1 MGKLMKFLY
10 SLMLI
15 VLILL
20 GALFLAFGIDGQAVF
35 EAFVYN
41 EYLNMLVSNEVF
53 IQIFFMAVGILLIGF
68 AIILLVVLR
77 QNSNKG
83 FDVLIE
89 DEKGSVLI
97 AQRSLESSIKSSV
110 NKFLGLETIKARAK
124 IIDNNKLEAK
134 ILVDDYSDQA
144 IDKLSERVREEIKT
158 SLTNLTGLDEIKI
171 DLKIEKKE
179 KQKEKRENAR
189 Y

>member
-35 EAFVYN
+35 EALVYN
-41 EYLNMLVSNEVF
+41 EYLYRLVSNEAFV
-53 IQIFFMAVGILLIGF
+53 QIFFMTVGILLIGF

-124 IIDNNKLEAK
+124 IIDNEK
-134 ILVDDYSDQA
+134 IETKVLVDDYSDQT
-144 IDKLSERVREEIKT
+144 IDKLAERVREEIRT
-158 SLTNLTGLDEIKI
+158 SLKNLTGLDDIRI

-179 KQKEKRENAR
+179 KQKEKREYGRN
-189 Y
+189 

>member
-20 GALFLAFGIDGQAVF
+20 GALFLAFGIDGQALVS
-35 EAFVYN
+35 AFVYN
-41 EYLNMLVSNEVF
+41 EYLYRLVSNEAFV
-53 IQIFFMAVGILLIGF
+53 QIFFMTIGILLIGF

-97 AQRSLESSIKSSV
+97 AQKSLESSIKSSV

-124 IIDNNKLEAK
+124 IIDNEKIETKL
-134 ILVDDYSDQA
+134 LVDDYSDQT
-144 IDKLSERVREEIKT
+144 IDKLAERVREEIRT
-158 SLTNLTGLDEIKI
+158 SLKNLTGLDDIRI

-179 KQKEKRENAR
+179 KQKEKREYGRN
-189 Y
+189 

>member
-20 GALFLAFGIDGQAVF
+20 GALFLALGIDINNFANTLMEV
-35 EAFVYN
+35 E
-41 EYLNMLVSNEVF
+41 LLRDLISNEVF
-53 IQIFFMAVGILLIGF
+53 VKGFFISIGVLLIIF
-68 AIILLVVLR
+68 SIIILVTLKK
-77 QNSNKG
+77 NSNKG

-144 IDKLSERVREEIKT
+144 IDKLAERVREEIKT
-158 SLTNLTGLDEIKI
+158 SLTNLTGLDDIKI